1 MNYLRHLNGFF
12 ERLDSDKRLS
22 SYHISL
28 YLALFRQWN
37 ACRFSDR
44 FAISRSEMMNMA
56 RIGSANTYARCMK
69 ELSDWGY
76 IHYKPSSNLHCGS
89 TVSCIRFDTEADPA
103 SDTESD
109 TGIRS
114 DTTDYSDGSLLLFTG
129 PPSGIKTDTAT
140 DTGSDTT
147 GDTGTSGNLKSD
159 TAGNTATDTSIED
172 DTATDTGDDTASST
186 GTSGDIRNDTPGS
199 TAGDTGIATG
209 RRNDTATGSGSHE
222 NNPSGIKSDTG
233 TDTASD
239 TLLINITN
247 KNKQEENQK
256 KKENPKEKEKTKKQ
270 EREENPETGLE
281 EKSEG
286 KTDIPDYS
294 EVASFFEQNHFS
306 QIEAQKFYARYQSAG
321 LKTKDNQ
328 KIISW
333 QALARKWMTN
343 NKKSNSHERLF
354 NQVRAGRLSVPT
366 GKDYSE
372 PL

>member
-1 MNYLRHLNGFF
+1 MNYLRHMNGFF
-12 ERLDSDKRLS
+12 ERLDQDKRLS

-44 FAISRSEMMNMA
+44 FVISRAETMELA

-69 ELSDWGY
+69 ELTDWGY

-89 TVSCIRFDTEADPA
+89 TVSCIRFDTGAGPA
-103 SDTESD
+103 SGTESD

-114 DTTDYSDGSLLLFTG
+114 DTTDSRFENQFPDPKNS
-129 PPSGIKTDTAT
+129 SGIKTDTAP

-147 GDTGTSGNLKSD
+147 GDTGTSGNLKSV
-159 TAGNTATDTSIED
+159 TAGNTTTDTGIED
-172 DTATDTGDDTASST
+172 DTTTDTGDDTASST

-199 TAGDTGIATG
+199 TAGDTGIASG
-209 RRNDTATGSGSHE
+209 RKTHTATGSGSRE

-233 TDTASD
+233 GDTASD

-256 KKENPKEKEKTKKQ
+256 KKENPKEKEKTKKR
-270 EREENPETGLE
+270 EKEENQETGLKE
-281 EKSEG
+281 

-321 LKTKDNQ
+321 WKTGDNQ

-343 NKKSNSHERLF
+343 NKKSNSHERPF
-354 NQVRAGRLSVPT
+354 NQVGAGRLSVPT

>member
-1 MNYLRHLNGFF
+1 MNYLRHLNEFF
-12 ERLDSDKRLS
+12 GRMAGDKRLS

-37 ACRFSDR
+37 ICRFADR
-44 FAISRSEMMNMA
+44 FVISRSEMMDVA
-56 RIGSANTYARCMK
+56 RIGSANTYARCMR
-69 ELSDWGY
+69 ELADWGY
-76 IHYKPSSNLHCGS
+76 IHYKASSNLHCGS

-103 SDTESD
+103 SGTESD
-109 TGIRS
+109 TGIKR
-114 DTTDYSDGSLLLFTG
+114 DTTENCFENQFPDPDNS
-129 PPSGIKTDTAT
+129 SGIKTDTAP

-159 TAGNTATDTSIED
+159 TAGNTATDTSIEY
-172 DTATDTGDDTASST
+172 DTATDIGDDTASST
-186 GTSGDIRNDTPGS
+186 GTAGDIRNDIPRS
-199 TAGDTGIATG
+199 TAGDTGIASG
-209 RRNDTATGSGSHE
+209 RRNDTTTGIDNRE
-222 NNPSGIKSDTG
+222 NNPAGIKSGTG
-233 TDTASD
+233 GDTASD

-256 KKENPKEKEKTKKQ
+256 KKENPKENEKTKKR
-270 EREENPETGLE
+270 EREENPKTGLKE
-281 EKSEG
+281 NLKE

-294 EVASFFEQNHFS
+294 EVVSFFEQNHFS

-321 LKTKDNQ
+321 WKTGDNQ

-333 QALARKWMTN
+333 QALARKWITN
-343 NKKSNSHERLF
+343 NKKNNSHERPF
-354 NQVRAGRLSVPT
+354 NQVGAGRLSVPT

>member
-37 ACRFSDR
+37 ICRFTDR
-44 FAISRSEMMNMA
+44 FVVSRAEMMDLA
-56 RIGSANTYARCMK
+56 RIGSANTYARCMR
-69 ELSDWGY
+69 ELTEWGY
-76 IHYKPSSNLHCGS
+76 IHYKASSNLHCGS
-89 TVSCIRFDTEADPA
+89 TVSCIRFDTEVDPA
-103 SDTESD
+103 SGTESS
-109 TGIRS
+109 TGIKS
-114 DTTDYSDGSLLLFTG
+114 DTTENCFENQFPG
-129 PPSGIKTDTAT
+129 PDHSSGIKTDTAP

-147 GDTGTSGNLKSD
+147 ADTGTSGNLKSD
-159 TAGNTATDTSIED
+159 TAGNTTTDTSTEY

-186 GTSGDIRNDTPGS
+186 STSGGIGNDTTGN
-199 TAGDTGIATG
+199 TAGDTDTASG
-209 RRNDTATGSGSHE
+209 RRTDTATGSGSRE
-222 NNPSGIKSDTG
+222 NNPSGINSDTG
-233 TDTASD
+233 GDTASD

-256 KKENPKEKEKTKKQ
+256 KKENPKEKEKTKKR
-270 EREENPETGLE
+270 EKEENQETGLKE
-281 EKSEG
+281 

-321 LKTKDNQ
+321 WKTGDNQ

-343 NKKSNSHERLF
+343 NKKNNSHERPF
-354 NQVRAGRLSVPT
+354 NQVGAGRLSVPT

>member
-1 MNYLRHLNGFF
+1 MNYLRHLNEFF
-12 ERLDSDKRLS
+12 GRMAGDKRLS

-37 ACRFSDR
+37 ACRFANR
-44 FAISRSEMMNMA
+44 FVISRSEMMDLA
-56 RIGSANTYARCMK
+56 RIGSANTYARCMR
-69 ELSDWGY
+69 ELTEWGY

-89 TVSCIRFDTEADPA
+89 TVSCIRFDAEAGSA

-109 TGIRS
+109 TGIKC
-114 DTTDYSDGSLLLFTG
+114 DTTENCFENQFPGREDS
-129 PPSGIKTDTAT
+129 SGIKTDPAP

-159 TAGNTATDTSIED
+159 TAGNTTTDTSIED
-172 DTATDTGDDTASST
+172 DTTTDTGDDTASST
-186 GTSGDIRNDTPGS
+186 GTSGDIRNDTPES
-199 TAGDTGIATG
+199 TAGDTGTASG
-209 RRNDTATGSGSHE
+209 RKTDTATDSDSHE

-256 KKENPKEKEKTKKQ
+256 KKKNPKEKEKTKKR
-270 EREENPETGLE
+270 EMEENPKIGLNE
-281 EKSEG
+281 YLKER
-286 KTDIPDYS
+286 TDIPDYS
-294 EVASFFEQNHFS
+294 EVVSFFEQNHFS
-306 QIEAQKFYARYQSAG
+306 QNEAQKFYARYQSAG
-321 LKTKDNQ
+321 WKTGDNQ

-343 NKKSNSHERLF
+343 NKKNNSHERPF
-354 NQVRAGRLSVPT
+354 NQVGAGRLSVPT

>member
-1 MNYLRHLNGFF
+1 MNYLRHLNEFF
-12 ERLDSDKRLS
+12 ERLAGDKRLS

-37 ACRFSDR
+37 ACRFADR
-44 FAISRSEMMNMA
+44 FVVSRSEMMDLA

-69 ELSDWGY
+69 ELTDWGY
-76 IHYKPSSNLHCGS
+76 IHYKASSNLHCGS
-89 TVSCIRFDTEADPA
+89 TVSCIRFDTEAGPA

-109 TGIRS
+109 TGIRN
-114 DTTDYSDGSLLLFTG
+114 DTTDSRFETQFPG
-129 PPSGIKTDTAT
+129 PNNSSGIKTDTAP

-147 GDTGTSGNLKSD
+147 GDTGTPGNLKSD
-159 TAGNTATDTSIED
+159 TSGNTATDTSVEY
-172 DTATDTGDDTASST
+172 DTTTDTGDDTASST
-186 GTSGDIRNDTPGS
+186 GTSGDIGNDTTGT
-199 TAGDTGIATG
+199 TAVDTGTTSG
-209 RRNDTATGSGSHE
+209 RRNDTATDTGNSE
-222 NNPSGIKSDTG
+222 NNPAGIKSGTG
-233 TDTASD
+233 GDTASD

-256 KKENPKEKEKTKKQ
+256 KKENPKEKEKTKKR
-270 EREENPETGLE
+270 EREENPETGLKNLE
-281 EKSEG
+281 E

-294 EVASFFEQNHFS
+294 EVVSFFEQNHFS

-321 LKTKDNQ
+321 WKTGDNQ

-343 NKKSNSHERLF
+343 NKKNNSHERPF
-354 NQVRAGRLSVPT
+354 NQVGAGRLSVPA